1 MPRLGISS
9 LVCFMLY
16 PLEFFLQLG
25 FGSKRLWMWPLRL
38 RLRPVV
44 VAAIIQGAR
53 DGSTHSQAVAS
64 FGAIFAL
71 KSLTVH
77 VKFLVFLYIIA
88 VAAAFPCF
96 PCKYVNVACKFCPRL
111 MLQLLPLL
119 PLLLLLLPL
128 QSSPAAVTDCRAF
141 IF

>member
-1 MPRLGISS
+1 MW
-9 LVCFMLY
+9 
-16 PLEFFLQLG
+16 
-25 FGSKRLWMWPLRL
+25 LWMWLLRL

-96 PCKYVNVACKFCPRL
+96 PCKYVNVACKFWPKTEAAAAPSSTAATFAVFPR
-111 MLQLLPLL
+111 
-119 PLLLLLLPL
+119 
-128 QSSPAAVTDCRAF
+128 SCD
-141 IF
+141 

>member
-1 MPRLGISS
+1 MW
-9 LVCFMLY
+9 
-16 PLEFFLQLG
+16 
-25 FGSKRLWMWPLRL
+25 LWMWLLRL

-96 PCKYVNVACKFCPRL
+96 PCKYVNVACKFWAQTEAAAAPSASSTAATFAVFPR
-111 MLQLLPLL
+111 
-119 PLLLLLLPL
+119 
-128 QSSPAAVTDCRAF
+128 SCD
-141 IF
+141 